1 MYVIY
6 RVFYTKCN
14 LRMLLNYLLEV
25 SLFRYNLPTNYLSY
39 KKCNS
44 LFNII

>member
-1 MYVIY
+1 
-6 RVFYTKCN
+6 
-14 LRMLLNYLLEV
+14 MLLNYLLEV

-44 LFNII
+44 LFNIIFRFSLLLFLLYINML